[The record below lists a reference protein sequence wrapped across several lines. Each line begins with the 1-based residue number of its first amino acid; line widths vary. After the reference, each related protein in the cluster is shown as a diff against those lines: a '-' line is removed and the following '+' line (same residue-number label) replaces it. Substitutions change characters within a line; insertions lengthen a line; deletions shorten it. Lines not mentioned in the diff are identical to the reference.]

1 MPPRRSTRGQAKEEE
16 KKKKDEMEEEEESEE
31 EEEKTTTRGRKPA
44 AKKAPAKKAPA
55 KGKGRGK
62 SKAAESE
69 EEEEESEEEEKPKRA
84 TRGAAAKKGA
94 KGKGK
99 RGAAKSPED
108 SEEDE
113 EEDDKKAPVKKNKG
127 EDKVTMKKV
136 VTKGGAAVDEY
147 FDQGDDD
154 YHVYKANGVTYS
166 KTLNQ
171 SNLAKNNN
179 KFYIIQLLENSA
191 GLCYLFFRWGR
202 VGYKGQTSSIDHDDN
217 IEEAIDEFN
226 QKLKEKKGRGYI
238 EIDINYDDD
247 DDKKDAPASDE
258 EDKKK
263 ATTKKPARGKG
274 KKDESEDE
282 EEEDKKK
289 KATPKKED
297 KEEEKK
303 EVVKKV
309 ITKGGAAVDEYFD
322 EKDCEV
328 YMAGGKV
335 YAKTLNQS
343 NLTQNNNKFYIIQ
356 ILESTKNK
364 GTFFVWNRWGRVGV
378 KGQTMK
384 KKCSSAADAIA
395 EFDKKFYDKTVKGD
409 YVEVE
414 INYDDEKDTG
424 AADKDDDEEKDD
436 KDDKNDSK
444 LPEQTKDLIK
454 LIFDLKMM
462 NNQMKEIGY
471 DPSRMPLGKLSKN
484 AIQKGYEV
492 LKQLADAIEKKKS
505 RDTLNQLSSQF
516 YSQIPHDIGFKQMS
530 NFILDTD
537 KKVKEKLEMLASL
550 EDIQIATKLL
560 DQGNAN
566 SEDSLIDANYKKL
579 KCGLNP
585 CEKDSD
591 EFKMVVDYIKNT
603 HASTHSSYSLELVNL
618 FSVDREGEADRYTKD
633 IHNKQLLWHGSRL
646 TNYVG
651 ILSQGLRIA
660 PPEAPVT
667 GYMFGKGVYF
677 ADMVSK
683 SANYCFTNP
692 QNNTGI
698 MLLCEV
704 ALGNCNEKMHADYN
718 AANLPSGK
726 HSTKGVGRTA
736 PNAGGAKTIDGGDVV
751 VPMGKGENQNVAGGG
766 ALMYNEFIVYDVK
779 QIKIR
784 YLLRLKFNYRYNY

>member
-1 MPPRRSTRGQAKEEE
+1 
-16 KKKKDEMEEEEESEE
+16 
-31 EEEKTTTRGRKPA
+31 
-44 AKKAPAKKAPA
+44 
-55 KGKGRGK
+55 
-62 SKAAESE
+62 
-69 EEEEESEEEEKPKRA
+69 
-84 TRGAAAKKGA
+84 
-94 KGKGK
+94 
-99 RGAAKSPED
+99 
-108 SEEDE
+108 
-113 EEDDKKAPVKKNKG
+113 
-127 EDKVTMKKV
+127 
-136 VTKGGAAVDEY
+136 
-147 FDQGDDD
+147 
-154 YHVYKANGVTYS
+154 
-166 KTLNQ
+166 LNQ
-171 SNLAKNNN
+171 SNLQKNNN
-179 KFYIIQLLENSA
+179 KFYIIQLLESDDKKTYYTFN
-191 GLCYLFFRWGR
+191 RWGR
-202 VGYKGQTSSIDHDDN
+202 VGYKGQLNSWSFDDPLDAVHD
-217 IEEAIDEFN
+217 FTK
-226 QKLKEKKGRGYI
+226 KLREKKGRGYV
-238 EIDINYDDD
+238 EIDINYDDET
-247 DDKKDAPASDE
+247 DKKDASDE

-263 ATTKKPARGKG
+263 KPAPKGKG
-274 KKDESEDE
+274 KKKEESEDE
-282 EEEDKKK
+282 EEEEDTKK
-289 KATPKKED
+289 KATPKKADKKED

-328 YMAGGKV
+328 YMANGKV

-343 NLTQNNNKFYIIQ
+343 NLGHNNNKFYIIQ

-384 KKCSSAADAIA
+384 KKVNSAAAAI
-395 EFDKKFYDKTVKGD
+395 EDFDKKFYDKTVKGD
-409 YVEVE
+409 YVEIE
-414 INYDDEKDTG
+414 INYDDENSG
-424 AADKDDDEEKDD
+424 DKKDEEEKED
-436 KDDKNDSK
+436 KGDAKSK
-444 LPEQTKDLIK
+444 LPEQVKDLVK

-492 LKQLADAIEKKKS
+492 LKQLADAIEKKRSKDVLS
-505 RDTLNQLSSQF
+505 QLSSQF
-516 YSQIPHDIGFKQMS
+516 YSQIPHDFGFKPMA

-560 DQGNAN
+560 DEGKNS
-566 SEDSLIDANYKKL
+566 SEDSLIDSNYQKL
-579 KCGLNP
+579 KCGLTP
-585 CEKDSD
+585 CPSNSD
-591 EFKMVVDYIKNT
+591 EFKMVLDYIKNT
-603 HASTHSSYSLELVNL
+603 HAATHSSYSLELIDL
-618 FSVDREGEADRYTKD
+618 FAVEREGEAERYTKD

-704 ALGNCNEKMHADYN
+704 ALGNCNEKLHADYH
-718 AANLPSGK
+718 AANLPPGK
-726 HSTKGVGRTA
+726 HSTKGCGRTA
-736 PNAGGAKTIDGGDVV
+736 PSANGTKTVDGDVA
-751 VPMGKGENQNVAGGG
+751 VPMGKGENVNLQGG
-766 ALMYNEFIVYDVK
+766 ALLYNEFIVYDIK

-784 YLLRLKFNYRYNY
+784 YLLKLKFNYRYNY